1 LNFARQTDHGFPL
14 TIDFDRPSKPSIES
28 QLSDNHAPVAID
40 HDAVNAAVKSDRL
53 RVFLV
58 DFFRWME
65 VGNWRQRTSA
75 KPQKSIED
83 FARAALKKLVKQAAS
98 LADLDPRS
106 RHKIRIKAKKLRYM
120 VEFFKTLAKNSGQ
133 LTRFLRCLE
142 ELQTRLGKIHD
153 EEAKIAFLQEE
164 VRNLPEEAS

>member
-1 LNFARQTDHGFPL
+1 
-14 TIDFDRPSKPSIES
+14 
-28 QLSDNHAPVAID
+28 
-40 HDAVNAAVKSDRL
+40 
-53 RVFLV
+53 
-58 DFFRWME
+58 ME

-83 FARAALKKLVKQAAS
+83 FARAALKKRRKKLVKQAAN

-120 VEFFKTLAKNSGQ
+120 VEFFKTLPKIADKPKV

-164 VRNLPEEAS
+164 VRNRPEDASHSAAFAAGVLAGAPDDTSHQLERSIEAYSQLAKADPF

>member
-1 LNFARQTDHGFPL
+1 
-14 TIDFDRPSKPSIES
+14 
-28 QLSDNHAPVAID
+28 
-40 HDAVNAAVKSDRL
+40 
-53 RVFLV
+53 
-58 DFFRWME
+58 ME

-120 VEFFKTLAKNSGQ
+120 VEFFKTLPKIANKPKV